1 MEKLSISDLHIILVE
16 PSDTQRKIITTLL
29 LKEKVKEIDLVSTLS
44 EAMSAVKAHGSSF
57 SFCFFANS
65 SSL

>member
-29 LKEKVKEIDLVSTLS
+29 LKEKVKEIDSD
-44 EAMSAVKAHGSSF
+44 GSVIEIEVEKPI
-57 SFCFFANS
+57 
-65 SSL
+65 